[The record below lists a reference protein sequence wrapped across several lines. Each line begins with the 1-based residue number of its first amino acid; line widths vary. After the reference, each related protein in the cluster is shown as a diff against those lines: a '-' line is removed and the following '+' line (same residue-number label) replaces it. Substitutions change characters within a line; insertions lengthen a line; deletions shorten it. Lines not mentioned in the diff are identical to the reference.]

1 MGVLIITI
9 NFSSIFDA
17 PIAQLDRAPASGAGS
32 TGSSPVGGTNLH
44 MITFIKMLNI
54 AVLNESILVGLSIG
68 L

>member
-1 MGVLIITI
+1 
-9 NFSSIFDA
+9 
-17 PIAQLDRAPASGAGS
+17 
-32 TGSSPVGGTNLH
+32 